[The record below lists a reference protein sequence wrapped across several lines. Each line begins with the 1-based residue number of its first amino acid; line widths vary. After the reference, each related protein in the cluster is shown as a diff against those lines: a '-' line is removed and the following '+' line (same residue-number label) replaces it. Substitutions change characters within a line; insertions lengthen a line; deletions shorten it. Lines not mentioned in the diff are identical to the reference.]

1 MDQQTKSKL
10 EALRPQVPRF
20 LFRAWHNN
28 ASKFGSRFVS
38 GGTVGLNTTKA
49 ITPLA
54 FYRGDAPKSVYEL
67 TREDFGSLASAHVCG
82 EDSVTPF
89 SSWSASLTFV
99 LAFLLDSFA
108 KTDDIYIS
116 IIDTKELWASNPVFW
131 VPSLLFLPDYI
142 PNYEE
147 YLLYGVVQGRWHKS
161 VPLRKFLDARLG
173 LHGIEGCFV
182 NGVTPESME
191 RAATV
196 ARAYGPDFALPVYL
210 AIFCEGGIL
219 PNGSTANLN
228 AILGGI
234 APVDIPLKWADDT
247 EVKPWFG
254 YPAVLKFCNLLK
266 LLAKKTMD
274 NDKAFNPLGE
284 NRSPN
289 RKRAHV
295 VDETDDE
302 DSPATKKRV
311 RIEASTDRTTN
322 KDKKQPPTMIGK
334 RTFDDDDEED
344 DYYIYDTAEPVSVS
358 DSDSDSEP
366 EPKPAPRK
374 ARHTTSTATP
384 KKLLKPMPK
393 KPTVGVTTRRMSKA
407 GKSVFKGPGVS
418 TRRASVA
425 MEGELKK
432 LVIDMKD

>member
-1 MDQQTKSKL
+1 M
-10 EALRPQVPRF
+10 
-20 LFRAWHNN
+20 
-28 ASKFGSRFVS
+28 
-38 GGTVGLNTTKA
+38 GLNTTKA

-67 TREDFGSLASAHVCG
+67 TREDFGSLASAHVRG

-161 VPLRKFLDARLG
+161 VPLRKFLDAGLG
-173 LHGIEGCFV
+173 LRGIEGCFV
-182 NGVTPESME
+182 NGVPPESME

-196 ARAYGPDFALPVYL
+196 VRAYGPDFALPVYL

-234 APVDIPLKWADDT
+234 APVEIPLKWADDT

-266 LLAKKTMD
+266 LLAKRTMD
-274 NDKAFNPLGE
+274 NDKVFNPLGE
-284 NRSPN
+284 KLAPN

-302 DSPATKKRV
+302 DGPATKKRV
-311 RIEASTDRTTN
+311 PIEASTDRTTN
-322 KDKKQPPTMIGK
+322 RDKKQPTTTMVK
-334 RTFDDDDEED
+334 RTFDNDEYEEED
-344 DYYIYDTAEPVSVS
+344 EDEYYIYDTAEPVSDSDS

-366 EPKPAPRK
+366 EPERAPRK
-374 ARHTTSTATP
+374 ARHTAAATAP
-384 KKLLKPMPK
+384 KKLKPILK
-393 KPTVGVTTRRMSKA
+393 KPAVGVTTRRMSKA
-407 GKSVFKGPGVS
+407 GKSIFKGPGIT

-425 MEGELKK
+425 MEAELKK